1 MQRNQIFKRIMP
13 AYLHLHSC
21 HRLFRLWL
29 MMLLLCGL
37 PATNYSVLAQAD
49 VTSKAAQEESFSQSD
64 GLHRYMML
72 EQQKMPAGFVITAK
86 NGERIG
92 SSRPVRPIPT
102 HGGKPGRM
110 LARLTSS
117 GSVYLSNLHAL
128 LLCLSAGNKRA
139 WAASPRLYYVIALRR
154 ILC

>member
-1 MQRNQIFKRIMP
+1 MSTKHYQ
-13 AYLHLHSC
+13 HSC
-21 HRLFRLWL
+21 NKLFRFWL
-29 MMLLLCGL
+29 MALIFCGL
-37 PATNYSVLAQAD
+37 PISDFVAQTEYISKTAEKEC
-49 VTSKAAQEESFSQSD
+49 VTQSD
-64 GLHRYMML
+64 ALHCFMMQ

-86 NGERIG
+86 SGERIG
-92 SSRPVRPIPT
+92 SSRPVRLVPT

-139 WAASPRLYYVIALRR
+139 WAASPRFYYVIALRR

>member
-37 PATNYSVLAQAD
+37 PATNYSVLAQA
-49 VTSKAAQEESFSQSD
+49 EESFSQSD
-64 GLHRYMML
+64 GLHRHMML
-72 EQQKMPAGFVITAK
+72 EQKKMLAGFVITAK

-92 SSRPVRPIPT
+92 SSRPVRLIPT

-117 GSVYLSNLHAL
+117 GAVYLSNLHAL

>member
-1 MQRNQIFKRIMP
+1 MP

-49 VTSKAAQEESFSQSD
+49 VTSEAAQEESFSQSD

-86 NGERIG
+86 SGERIG
-92 SSRPVRPIPT
+92 SSRPVRLVPT
-102 HGGKPGRM
+102 HGGKSGRM
-110 LARLTSS
+110 LSRLTSAS
-117 GSVYLSNLHAL
+117 SIYHSNLYSL
-128 LLCLSAGNKRA
+128 LFRLSDCGIRVG
-139 WAASPRLYYVIALRR
+139 AASPRFYYVIALRR